1 VSWSAASSGG
11 STITDYVV
19 EYSTNGSSWTTFNDG
34 LSTATSATITGLTNG
49 TPYYVRV
56 SAENAAGSSTAVV
69 SISTATP
76 KTTPSAPSVSA
87 IVAGNQSLS
96 VAFTA
101 GATGG
106 SSITG
111 YQYSIN
117 GGSTWTTASGTSSP
131 ITISSLTNGT
141 SYQVALRAVNVV
153 GNGDASNILSST
165 PRTVPNAPTISSIT
179 AGANQGS
186 VAFTLSGNGGS
197 AVTDYEYSVNA
208 GSSWIS
214 AGTITSPLVV
224 ANLAN
229 GTAYDVQI
237 RAVNIAG
244 AGTGS
249 SSSSVTPFSSP
260 GAPTITGVAAGR
272 AQVVVSFAAG
282 VTGGSVITNY
292 QYSTDGGTT

>member
-1 VSWSAASSGG
+1 LTIVAGAGSISASWSAASSGG

-49 TPYYVRV
+49 TAYYVRV
-56 SAENAAGSSTAVV
+56 NAENAAGSSTAVV
-69 SISTATP
+69 SGSTATP
-76 KTTPSAPSVSA
+76 KTTPSSPSISA
-87 IVAGNQSLS
+87 IAAGDQSLS

-165 PRTVPNAPTISSIT
+165 PRTVPNAPTISSIML
-179 AGANQGS
+179 ARGRDG
-186 VAFTLSGNGGS
+186 FLL
-197 AVTDYEYSVNA
+197 E
-208 GSSWIS
+208 
-214 AGTITSPLVV
+214 PLQ
-224 ANLAN
+224 AHWLLPTWRMALHM
-229 GTAYDVQI
+229 TCKFAQSILLVQELDH
-237 RAVNIAG
+237 RLV
-244 AGTGS
+244 
-249 SSSSVTPFSSP
+249 
-260 GAPTITGVAAGR
+260 R
-272 AQVVVSFAAG
+272 
-282 VTGGSVITNY
+282 
-292 QYSTDGGTT
+292 